1 MSMCPAGPRLSPQT
15 GCLVALSPSAA
26 DGAVRLLERIPS
38 LAVAPE
44 ITTKLSSDSFRCAP
58 SIYPVLLAGSSCT
71 SSKSV
76 YIWRGVSMLSLLPDL
91 PLTQTHLS

>member
-1 MSMCPAGPRLSPQT
+1 MSVCPAGTRLSPRT

-26 DGAVRLLERIPS
+26 AGAVWLLERIPS
-38 LAVAPE
+38 LTVAPE

-76 YIWRGVSMLSLLPDL
+76 RTSGGV
-91 PLTQTHLS
+91 